1 MRQTGMHTTILTV
14 LLGAAIIAGCNTLA
28 APPVATGSALSPPDY
43 ATPAT
48 WLAFPGHN
56 GLERSAPPATPAA
69 QERYAQADVFFI
81 HPTTVKGS
89 AVLNAAWD
97 VSDEDAPLMAPVLLG
112 QSSVFNACCRIYAP
126 RYRQASLKGLDN
138 DDAVG
143 LAYSDLAHAFRHF
156 IAQESRGRPFI
167 IASHSQG
174 TNHAIRLL
182 QEEVLN
188 KPLRHRLVAA
198 YLIGG
203 YVPANF
209 GDVGLPVCDA
219 AAQTGC
225 VLSYNASQGSRKGAR
240 MLIDDKT
247 YWWRG
252 ALRKEDQAPA
262 LCVNPL
268 SWRREGAAPASANPG
283 SQPFPQ
289 APFPRTARVLA
300 APIAHLTGAECR
312 DGLLRVD
319 IARDAPA
326 GFRDGLS
333 LLTGSYHLNDY
344 GIFDE
349 SLRRNAVQRVAA
361 WRQRS
366 QADGR

>member
-1 MRQTGMHTTILTV
+1 MQRTGTGKTILTA
-14 LLGAAIIAGCNTLA
+14 LLGAPLLA
-28 APPVATGSALSPPDY
+28 ACTTAAPMRADATRAPPPPDY
-43 ATPAT
+43 ATPAA
-48 WLAFPGHN
+48 WLAFPGRN
-56 GLERSAPPATPAA
+56 GLERSAPPTTPAV
-69 QERYAQADVFFI
+69 QERFAQADVFFI
-81 HPTTVKGS
+81 HPTTLKGS
-89 AVLNAAWD
+89 AVQNAAWD
-97 VSDEDAPLMAPVLLG
+97 VPDDDAPLMAPVLLG
-112 QSSVFNACCRIYAP
+112 QASVFNACCRIYAP

-138 DDAVG
+138 DAAVG
-143 LAYSDLAHAFRHF
+143 LAYSDVAQAFRHF
-156 IAQESRGRPFI
+156 LANESRGRPFI

-174 TNHAIRLL
+174 TSHAIRLL

-188 KPLRHRLVAA
+188 KPVRTRLVAA

-209 GDVGLPVCDA
+209 GEVGLPVCDSA
-219 AAQTGC
+219 DQTGC
-225 VLSYNASQGSRKGAR
+225 VLSYNASQGNRKGAR

-252 ALRKEDQAPA
+252 TLRKEDQAPA
-262 LCVNPL
+262 VCVNPL
-268 SWRREGAAPASANPG
+268 SWRREGAAAASANPG

-289 APFPRTARVLA
+289 APFPRAAQALA
-300 APIAHLTGAECR
+300 APIPQLTGAECR

-319 IARDAPA
+319 IPRDAPT
-326 GFRDGLS
+326 GFRNGLS

-349 SLRRNAVQRVAA
+349 SLRRNAVQRVTA

-366 QADGR
+366 QAAGR